1 MKSSQAKKA
10 VEKIAELTGAEIS
23 EDNLFL
29 ESIVMSNAR
38 LRLAI
43 SKVGDCVEMNRIPA
57 SYFWGHFTMLCSV
70 IGICIFGFLEAQQSS
85 TVENVKAIIWSVIII
100 TSGYGFIAWVNRKAE
115 RENPVLSYDLK
126 KKLLVAGPQRRRIKR
141 DAILCII
148 ALASVP
154 RRANKP
160 QTRSELKLIYRSDT
174 GTGFDFAVIARNS
187 KPHLPDYD
195 DEITPF
201 ARGLKIPY
209 LHVSRSIVGKDF
221 DVNRI
226 V

>member
-141 DAILCII
+141 DA
-148 ALASVP
+148 
-154 RRANKP
+154 
-160 QTRSELKLIYRSDT
+160 

>member
-115 RENPVLSYDLK
+115 RENPVVRPEEEAAGCRAATAADQAGRHPVHHRAGERASPSEQATDSQRAEAHLQIRHRNRFRLRGDRQ
-126 KKLLVAGPQRRRIKR
+126 KLQASPAGLRRRDHTLR
-141 DAILCII
+141 
-148 ALASVP
+148 P
-154 RRANKP
+154 RIEDPLPARK
-160 QTRSELKLIYRSDT
+160 SEHRW
-174 GTGFDFAVIARNS
+174 
-187 KPHLPDYD
+187 
-195 DEITPF
+195 
-201 ARGLKIPY
+201 
-209 LHVSRSIVGKDF
+209 
-221 DVNRI
+221 
-226 V
+226 

>member
-1 MKSSQAKKA
+1 MKSTSPKKA
-10 VEKIAELTGAEIS
+10 IHDIAELTGVEIS
-23 EDNLFL
+23 EDHLFL
-29 ESIVMSNAR
+29 ESIVMSNSR
-38 LRLAI
+38 LRLKV
-43 SKVGDCVEMNRIPA
+43 SKVGDCVEVNRIPA
-57 SYFWGHFTMLCSV
+57 SYLWGHFTMLCAV
-70 IGICIFGFLEAQQSS
+70 ITFSIFGFVEAQQINS
-85 TVENVKAIIWSVIII
+85 VDVVKAVVWSAVIIA
-100 TSGYGFIAWVNRKAE
+100 SGYGFIAWVNKTAI

-126 KKLLVAGPQRRRIKR
+126 KKLLIAGPQRRRIKR

-148 ALASVP
+148 ALANVP

-160 QTRSELKLIYRSDT
+160 STRSELKLVYRADT
-174 GTGFDFAVIARNS
+174 STGSVVIARNS

-209 LHVSRSIVGKDF
+209 LHVERSIVGKDF
-221 DVNRI
+221 EIDRV

>member
-10 VEKIAELTGAEIS
+10 VDEIARLTGAEIS
-23 EDNLFL
+23 DGNLFL
-29 ESIVMSNAR
+29 ESIVMSNTR
-38 LRLAI
+38 LRLDV
-43 SKVGDCVEMNRIPA
+43 SKVNDRVDVNRIPA
-57 SYFWGHFTMLCSV
+57 TFLWAHLMLPCTLIPLSIIAYAEVQKGNPVDAIKAMIVAV
-70 IGICIFGFLEAQQSS
+70 IVTAG
-85 TVENVKAIIWSVIII
+85 
-100 TSGYGFIAWVNRKAE
+100 GYGFIAWVNTKAK

-126 KKLLVAGPQRRRIKR
+126 KKLLIAGPQRRRIKR

-160 QTRSELKLIYRSDT
+160 STRSELKLIYRADNST
-174 GTGFDFAVIARNS
+174 GTDFVVIARNS
-187 KPHLPDYD
+187 QAHLPGYD

-209 LHVSRSIVGKDF
+209 LHVSQSIVGKDF
-221 DVNRI
+221 EIDRI

>member
-1 MKSSQAKKA
+1 MKSSQAKRA
-10 VEKIAELTGAEIS
+10 ADEIAELTGVEIS
-23 EDNLFL
+23 EDNFFL

-38 LRLAI
+38 LRLGLK
-43 SKVGDCVEMNRIPA
+43 KVGDCVEVSRIPA
-57 SYFWGHFTMLCSV
+57 SYLWGHFAMLCAV
-70 IGICIFGFLEAQQSS
+70 GTFFIFGFLAAQDGGSA
-85 TVENVKAIIWSVIII
+85 EPIKAGITAVIII
-100 TSGYGFIAWVNRKAE
+100 ASGYGFIAWVNTKAE

-126 KKLLVAGPQRRRIKR
+126 KKLLIAGPQRRRIKL
-141 DAILCII
+141 DDILCII

-160 QTRSELKLIYRSDT
+160 QTRSELKLIYQSDT
-174 GTGFDFAVIARNS
+174 STGFDFVVIARNS

-209 LHVSRSIVGKDF
+209 LHVTRSIVGKDF
-221 DVNRI
+221 DIDRI